1 MGKIILE
8 NMEFY
13 AYHGCFKE
21 EQVVGNYFMV
31 TVTINTDCSKAIL
44 SDNIAD
50 ALNYQTVFDIVKTEM
65 QITSHLLEHVAGRII
80 ERIKGAFHLI
90 QHVSVTVSKIN
101 PPLGGKTE
109 RVSVTLE
116 A

>member
-1 MGKIILE
+1 MGRIKLE

-31 TVTINTDCSKAIL
+31 TVEIDTDCFIAAS

-50 ALNYQTVFDIVKTEM
+50 ALNYQTVFTIVKQEM

-80 ERIKGAFHLI
+80 EQLKSTFNSINR
-90 QHVSVTVSKIN
+90 VSVTVSKMN
-101 PPLGGKTE
+101 PPLGGKTD